1 MVERF
6 IFGICTFLTFFLLF
20 SCTNSQDVEV
30 VSTTYDNTLRVQ
42 FQSRFKSVD
51 WTKELEP
58 DLLSSRKELKEDLF
72 ASRSLHTPEGASLV
86 PSASE
91 EMIYPSIPDFGSLD
105 IRSMPNGVKNQVT
118 SFCQTL
124 LELVQDR
131 EKSGLYSSLVSKM
144 MTGRSYM
151 LSIFLYDTISYPI
164 TTNFFL
170 GSPHIQE
177 ECWEVP
183 VLFRGEKGNWILS
196 LYLIQE
202 DETWKIEQIRYG
214 DFIYE

>member
-1 MVERF
+1 MGKF
-6 IFGICTFLTFFLLF
+6 IFGICTFLIFFLLF
-20 SCTNSQDVEV
+20 SCSNSQDVAV
-30 VSTTYDNTLRVQ
+30 VSTTYDNTLRIQ

-58 DLLSSRKELKEDLF
+58 DLLSTRKELQEDLF
-72 ASRSLHTPEGASLV
+72 ASRSLHTPEVASLV
-86 PSASE
+86 PSTSVE
-91 EMIYPSIPDFGSLD
+91 NVYPSIPNFGSID
-105 IRSMPNGVKNQVT
+105 IRSMPSGVKNQVN

-131 EKSGLYSSLVSKM
+131 KKAGLYSSLVSKM
-144 MTGRSYM
+144 VVGRSYM

-170 GSPHIQE
+170 GSPYTQE

-196 LYLIQE
+196 LYLVQE
-202 DETWKIEQIRYG
+202 NETWKIEQIRYG
-214 DFIYE
+214 DFVYE